1 MPSSMGYVGSIL
13 GWGLRIPDTLQSR
26 NQNIKLKQ
34 YCGKFK
40 KDLKKK
46 MVYIKKKKEMSWS
59 ISRNEAAKAMSG
71 IGGLS
76 AKFFRER
83 RKKRKGRK
91 DKWRKVK
98 REEEIGLS
106 LGWLWKQQLREQAT
120 FQASVLE

>member
-1 MPSSMGYVGSIL
+1 
-13 GWGLRIPDTLQSR
+13 
-26 NQNIKLKQ
+26 
-34 YCGKFK
+34 
-40 KDLKKK
+40 

-83 RKKRKGRK
+83 RNKRKGRK

-106 LGWLWKQQLREQAT
+106 LGWLWKQQLREQAAL
-120 FQASVLE
+120 QASVLE

>member
-1 MPSSMGYVGSIL
+1 
-13 GWGLRIPDTLQSR
+13 
-26 NQNIKLKQ
+26 
-34 YCGKFK
+34 
-40 KDLKKK
+40 

>member
-1 MPSSMGYVGSIL
+1 
-13 GWGLRIPDTLQSR
+13 
-26 NQNIKLKQ
+26 
-34 YCGKFK
+34 
-40 KDLKKK
+40 

-91 DKWRKVK
+91 DKWRKVQ

-106 LGWLWKQQLREQAT
+106 LGWLWKQQLREQAAL
-120 FQASVLE
+120 QASVLE

>member
-1 MPSSMGYVGSIL
+1 
-13 GWGLRIPDTLQSR
+13 
-26 NQNIKLKQ
+26 
-34 YCGKFK
+34 
-40 KDLKKK
+40 

-106 LGWLWKQQLREQAT
+106 LGWLWKQQLREQET

>member
-1 MPSSMGYVGSIL
+1 
-13 GWGLRIPDTLQSR
+13 
-26 NQNIKLKQ
+26 
-34 YCGKFK
+34 
-40 KDLKKK
+40 

-106 LGWLWKQQLREQAT
+106 LGWLWKQQLREQAAL
-120 FQASVLE
+120 QASVLE